1 MCLESPSQLGD
12 SGWSVATACAG
23 PVAPPRS
30 STGSTYSAP
39 SLTKAIR
46 KPSGDHTGPV
56 SWRLPAE
63 CPGWITD
70 EDAPLVFDENTR
82 IWFSPSRY
90 RLEYENRLPTAIE
103 VLSADQVGR

>member
-12 SGWSVATACAG
+12 SAPSVAIATSG

-30 STGSTYSAP
+30 STGATHSLP
-39 SLTKAIR
+39 SVTNAMW

-63 CPGWITD
+63 CSGKITD
-70 EDAPLVFDENTR
+70 EEIALLFDE
-82 IWFSPSRY
+82 
-90 RLEYENRLPTAIE
+90 
-103 VLSADQVGR
+103 